1 MPNWTE
7 SMEQTFE
14 FYTVDPKTWK
24 DDERLN
30 NIVSA
35 TINRDSSVET
45 LGSATFDITE
55 SVGECY
61 IRTYLVTVQN
71 GIKEKYPLGTFLV
84 QTPSSSFDGKI
95 RSVSM
100 DAYTPLLELKEKYPE
115 IGHFIPKED
124 SITKKPTNILNAA
137 YDLMKRNSISVPAGA
152 PSTQETIEYPY
163 MRAPVIHEKI
173 DESNPKLEL
182 KSIFV
187 SDPNETVLQYV
198 TKLLSYGEYKLDLDE
213 MGRVLFRKDQ
223 RSDRLQPRW
232 TYDDSNSS
240 ILYPEITMDHDLYGI
255 PNKVVVVYSTVND
268 KPIVAIAENNDE
280 NSPTSIP
287 RRGRVIMHRET
298 NPNLVGVTTPELAQK
313 QAQEYAEELLKK
325 LSTVEYKLT
334 YTHGYTPVRVGDCV
348 RLNYERAGITDVKA
362 KVISQT
368 ITCEPGCPVSETAVF
383 TKKLWR

>member
-14 FYTVDPKTWK
+14 FYVVDPNTWK
-24 DDERLN
+24 DVRRLDN
-30 NIVSA
+30 VISA

-71 GIKEKYPLGTFLV
+71 GIKEKHPLCTFLV
-84 QTPSSSFDGKI
+84 QTPSSTFDGRL
-95 RSVSM
+95 RSVTM

-115 IGHFIPKED
+115 MGHFIPKN
-124 SITKKPTNILNAA
+124 TNILNAA
-137 YDLMKRNSISVPAGA
+137 YDLIKLNSISVPSDAT
-152 PSTQETIEYPY
+152 STQETTNYPY
-163 MRAPVIHEKI
+163 MRAPVIHE
-173 DESNPKLEL
+173 ESVDSNLVL
-182 KSIFV
+182 KSNFI

-198 TKLLSYGEYKLDLDE
+198 TNLLSVYDYKLDLDE
-213 MGRVLFRKDQ
+213 KGQVSFRKDQ

-240 ILYPEITMDHDLYGI
+240 ILYPEISMNHDLYGI
-255 PNKVVVVYSTVND
+255 PNKVIVVYSNNNGV
-268 KPIVAIAENNDE
+268 PCVGIAENNDE

-287 RRGRVIMHRET
+287 RRGRVIIHRET
-298 NPNLVGVTTPELAQK
+298 NPNFVGAASDAEAK
-313 QAQEYAEELLKK
+313 EYAEELLKK
-325 LSTVEYKLT
+325 LSTVEYTIT

-362 KVISQT
+362 KVISQS
-368 ITCEPGCPVSETAVF
+368 ITCEPGCPVSETAVY